1 MKKLFGILIVVLLL
15 IGGVIVVK
23 KKKAQIESLPLPSA
37 KSITVEIANPKKM
50 KIEQKREFIGR
61 YYSLLHPQIASK
73 INGFIQKVYVEEGDR
88 VKKGD
93 ILVSIDDKELKAA
106 IKAQKS
112 SIRALE
118 YSIESLKATLGSLK
132 SDYQYAKEV
141 YERNFVLFKADALSK
156 EKLDQSE
163 VAMKLKLSKYESA
176 KKSIKAKYEELNSLK
191 ALLKSKINQLH
202 YTSIRSS
209 IDATVAKIYLRVGDL
224 ATNAKPIMKLLGE
237 KKIVEFQFPIELGET
252 VKKGMRVY
260 IDGLEAKISKILPDS
275 EKALAV
281 AQIVL
286 KNALEIPEN
295 YNVKVEVVQKIAV
308 GMAVPVTALLEKENE
323 FYVFEYINGSFSPQ
337 KVKVIAQD
345 EKYAVL
351 TPNITHP
358 VAVGSNDKLS
368 KLFILKNVK
377 AIDNE

>member
-1 MKKLFGILIVVLLL
+1 
-15 IGGVIVVK
+15 
-23 KKKAQIESLPLPSA
+23 
-37 KSITVEIANPKKM
+37 M

-73 INGFIQKVYVEEGDR
+73 ISGFIQKVYVEEGDR

-93 ILVSIDDKELKAA
+93 ILVSIDDKELRAA
-106 IKAQKS
+106 INAQKS
-112 SIRALE
+112 SIKALKR
-118 YSIESLKATLGSLK
+118 SIESIKATLSSLK

-141 YERNFVLFKADALSK
+141 YERNLALFKADALSK

-163 VAMKLKLSKYESA
+163 VVMKLKLSKYEST
-176 KKSIKAKYEELNSLK
+176 KKSIEAKYEELNSLK
-191 ALLKSKINQLH
+191 ALLESKINQLR

-209 IDATVAKIYLRVGDL
+209 IDGTVGKIYLRALDL
-224 ATNAKPIMKLLGE
+224 ATAGKPIMKLLGE
-237 KKIVEFQFPIELGET
+237 KKIVEFQFPVGLGKT

-260 IDGLEAKISKILPDS
+260 VDGLEAKISKILPDS

-286 KNALEIPEN
+286 KTALKIPEN
-295 YNVKVEVVQKIAV
+295 SNVKVEVVQKRAL

-323 FYVFEYINGSFSPQ
+323 VYVFEYINGTFLPR
-337 KVKVIAQD
+337 KVKVVAKD

-351 TPNITHP
+351 TPDIIHP

-377 AIDNE
+377 AVNNE